1 MTQEDRKVKIQFTFP
16 DAEPVQYLLSEA
28 DAVELECYA
37 ITSVHKRLIRRILRV
52 SRNLIGKNEVTMS
65 FILENSGSRSGDIYN
80 ALKYLK
86 YHDIVE
92 IQKDTRI
99 ITVLNQEKLR
109 NHVVRIQELR
119 SYYPHPMR

>member
-1 MTQEDRKVKIQFTFP
+1 MAEEEHKIKVQFYFP
-16 DAEPVQYLLSEA
+16 DAEPVEYFLSEA

-52 SRNLIGKNEVTMS
+52 SENLLGRNQVSMT

-86 YHDIVE
+86 HFNIVE
-92 IQKDTRI
+92 IQKDTRMV
-99 ITVLNQEKLR
+99 TVLDQGKLR
-109 NHVVRIQELR
+109 KHVARIKELIQE
-119 SYYPHPMR
+119 SS